1 MTDECVAAKLAVLS
15 ISVLAPQQ
23 AASVSPEILV
33 NTHQKREGRKKD
45 KNRRE
50 RQMRE
55 KKSKALKE
63 ILIAQRKLNQQTI

>member
-15 ISVLAPQQ
+15 ITVLAPQQ

>member
-15 ISVLAPQQ
+15 ISVLVPQQ

-45 KNRRE
+45 KNRGE
-50 RQMRE
+50 RDEGE
-55 KKSKALKE
+55 KKTAKH
-63 ILIAQRKLNQQTI
+63 